1 MSDESRLAKRIR
13 GVLDSFITPD
23 SNERKTQQLLRI
35 SKIVDEVLRGEE
47 E

>member
-1 MSDESRLAKRIR
+1 MSEEAHLAKRIR

-23 SNERKTQQLLRI
+23 TDSRKTQQLLRI
-35 SKIVDEVLRGEE
+35 RKIVDEVLRGEE